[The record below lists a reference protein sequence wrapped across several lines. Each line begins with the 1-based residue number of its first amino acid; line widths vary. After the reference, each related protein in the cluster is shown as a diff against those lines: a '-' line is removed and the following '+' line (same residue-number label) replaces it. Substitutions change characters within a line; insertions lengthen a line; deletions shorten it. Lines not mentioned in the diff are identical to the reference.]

1 MIHEID
7 VTQCRRRTGKMAAK
21 ADTVEETFRL
31 ASDVIKRAT
40 KLKLSNDDKLKLYA
54 FFKQVRG
61 YWSFNLVTF
70 LPFLSSPE
78 RERSMYR
85 TKTRLL

>member
-1 MIHEID
+1 
-7 VTQCRRRTGKMAAK
+7 MAAK
-21 ADTVEETFRL
+21 VDSVEERFRL

-61 YWSFNLVTF
+61 YWSFN
-70 LPFLSSPE
+70 
-78 RERSMYR
+78 
-85 TKTRLL
+85 